1 MEVVCPG
8 CGMELEIPSGV
19 KDGSHLQ
26 CPKCAMRFVVDNDE
40 VVALESDRP
49 RAIVCEDS
57 VKQRRVGFWRA
68 HGAQIA
74 VVLGLLMGGW
84 ICFCMTISSMC
95 IENLESKLYYKVFKD
110 DQVWRIRLAVEDMQG
125 DVMHMQEHSAKMQ
138 DSIDAMREHVKAIK
152 DDDRIRNAV
161 EDLQE
166 EVKTIKSLTV
176 NVSANAKKYID

>member
-19 KDGSHLQ
+19 KDGIHLQ
-26 CPKCAMRFVVDNDE
+26 CPKCATRFVVDNGE
-40 VVALESDRP
+40 VVLLESDRP

-57 VKQRRVGFWRA
+57 VKPRRVGFWRA

-84 ICFCMTISSMC
+84 ICFCVAISSAC
-95 IENLESKLYYKVFKD
+95 IERLSMNFGYKVFKD
-110 DQVWRIRLAVEDMQG
+110 DQIWRIRRAVEDMQE
-125 DVMHMQEHSAKMQ
+125 DVMHMQEHSTKMQ
-138 DSIDAMREHVKAIK
+138 GSIDATREYTKAIK
-152 DDDRIRNAV
+152 DDDDRIRNAI

-166 EVKTIKSLTV
+166 DVKTIKSFV
-176 NVSANAKKYID
+176 VISNAE